1 MKKALTA
8 AATAMQGRGKRTMV
22 LYRREG
28 AKSMGN
34 ELQER
39 LDELMDIQI
48 KREVLDDRLEELDVE
63 WDDLE
68 TEIEKCRYKLGE
80 IQEAELDWLRREYER
95 SVL

>member
-1 MKKALTA
+1 
-8 AATAMQGRGKRTMV
+8 
-22 LYRREG
+22 
-28 AKSMGN
+28 MGN

-48 KREVLDDRLEELDVE
+48 KREVLDDRLDDLEVE

-68 TEIEKCRYKLGE
+68 TEIDKCRYRLGE
-80 IQEAELDWLRREYER
+80 IREAELDELRREYER

>member
-1 MKKALTA
+1 
-8 AATAMQGRGKRTMV
+8 
-22 LYRREG
+22 
-28 AKSMGN
+28 MGN

-80 IQEAELDWLRREYER
+80 IQEAELDELRREYER

>member
-1 MKKALTA
+1 
-8 AATAMQGRGKRTMV
+8 
-22 LYRREG
+22 
-28 AKSMGN
+28 MGN

-68 TEIEKCRYKLGE
+68 TEIAKCRYKLGE
-80 IQEAELDWLRREYER
+80 IQEAELDELRREYER

>member
-1 MKKALTA
+1 
-8 AATAMQGRGKRTMV
+8 
-22 LYRREG
+22 
-28 AKSMGN
+28 MG

-48 KREVLDDRLEELDVE
+48 KREALDDRLEELDVE

-68 TEIEKCRYKLGE
+68 TEIEKCRYRLGE
-80 IQEAELDWLRREYER
+80 IQEAELDELRREYER

>member
-1 MKKALTA
+1 
-8 AATAMQGRGKRTMV
+8 
-22 LYRREG
+22 
-28 AKSMGN
+28 MGN

-68 TEIEKCRYKLGE
+68 TEIEKCRCKLGE

>member
-1 MKKALTA
+1 
-8 AATAMQGRGKRTMV
+8 
-22 LYRREG
+22 
-28 AKSMGN
+28 MGN

-68 TEIEKCRYKLGE
+68 REIEKCRYKLGE
-80 IQEAELDWLRREYER
+80 IQEAELDELRREYER